1 MKVAE
6 LKEELAARDEPEG
19 LRQQGVAAP
28 ATARSDR
35 AGPSCGAGR
44 GGELGGSKGGA
55 FTFLL
60 YLARSEFRWE
70 GGQLL
75 AFCSEFVRRTL
86 LAFCS
91 KIAPLLAYPHPMRGV
106 HTNKCVNAWPRSG
119 VNAPGVNAGNQVL
132 TQC

>member
-1 MKVAE
+1 MAMKVAE
-6 LKEELAARDEPEG
+6 LKEELAACDEPEG

-91 KIAPLLAYPHPMRGV
+91 KIAPLLAYPHPMQ
-106 HTNKCVNAWPRSG
+106 PRQRREGGKGADAASPEPPKMHG
-119 VNAPGVNAGNQVL
+119 RRA
-132 TQC
+132 